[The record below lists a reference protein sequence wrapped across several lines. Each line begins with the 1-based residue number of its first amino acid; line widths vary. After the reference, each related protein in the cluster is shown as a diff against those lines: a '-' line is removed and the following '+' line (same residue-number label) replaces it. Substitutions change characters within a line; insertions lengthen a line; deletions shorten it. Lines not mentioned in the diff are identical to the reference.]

1 MGIWLFD
8 FGYVG
13 LHVFF
18 RRCPQR
24 VMRLEYLL
32 RYRLTR
38 GQTTIKVR
46 WIFLLFWLFVISV
59 FRVGIGRMNCRLGK
73 DILSCSRTIRF
84 YLCGNFPYTGGLFH
98 AIFCC
103 RRIQRHWLGGQR
115 IADALGDEI
124 MYQTRLLETHFMF
137 GGMHVHINIIGIKIN
152 KQHKSRVLLVG

>member
-24 VMRLEYLL
+24 VMRLEYL
-32 RYRLTR
+32 RCYRLTR
-38 GQTTIKVR
+38 GRTTIKVR
-46 WIFLLFWLFVISV
+46 WIFLLFLWFVMSV
-59 FRVGIGRMNCRLGK
+59 FPVSIRRMNCRLGK
-73 DILSCSRTIRF
+73 DILACSRTIRF
-84 YLCGNFPYTGGLFH
+84 CLCGNFPYTGGFFY

-124 MYQTRLLETHFMF
+124 MYQTRLLETHFMLSR
-137 GGMHVHINIIGIKIN
+137 MDVHINIVGIEIN